1 MKEFE
6 TNLSKKKFESKEV
19 LIAAQGLFSMVF
31 FIKEKSKN
39 FTKGE

>member
-6 TNLSKKKFESKEV
+6 KNLSKKKLESTEV